1 MGSRP
6 VASSG
11 SRFFHSVTDP
21 GGTRGGGRSETTNAL
36 YRAFALSL
44 AATTFVFLLNNYL
57 IFWQDWPGVGGLLDR
72 ASLDRTMV
80 FQGWLQLGSYV
91 LTVVVIIVMALMTWE
106 RPLASDAALL
116 RAVTTYVIAT
126 AFWAVFLIGIAD
138 GAISFLRVE
147 GLLPTVLG
155 ETLAQRLGV
164 SNFRGAYVHLPL
176 ILTAAVVAG
185 FKRGIE
191 FIWLSL
197 LVVVAEFQIVIAR
210 FIFSYEQ
217 AFMGDLVRFWYAA
230 LFLFASAHTLV
241 AEGHVRVDVL
251 FTHFSERRK
260 AIVNAWGS
268 MLLGVPLCW
277 TILAIGMS
285 GEASV
290 INSPLLYFETSQS
303 GFGLYVKYLMAGFL
317 AVYAVSMMT
326 QFLAYFLDA
335 VAVLRGQAASHP
347 TPEPS

>member
-1 MGSRP
+1 MDADGR
-6 VASSG
+6 
-11 SRFFHSVTDP
+11 RL
-21 GGTRGGGRSETTNAL
+21 GTADAL
-36 YRAFALSL
+36 YRALALSL
-44 AATTFVFLLNNYL
+44 AATTFVYLLNNYL
-57 IFWQDWPGVGGLLDR
+57 DFWQGWPGAPRIFGQAPLRGTAALQ
-72 ASLDRTMV
+72 A
-80 FQGWLQLGSYV
+80 WLQLASYI
-91 LTVVVIIVMALMTWE
+91 LTVIAVTVIALRTRE
-106 RPLASDAALL
+106 RPFASDAALL
-116 RAVTTYVIAT
+116 SAVTAYIIAT
-126 AFWAVFLIGIAD
+126 AFWATFLIGIVD
-138 GAISFLRVE
+138 GVISFLRVE
-147 GLLPTVLG
+147 GLLPAVFG

-164 SNFRGAYVHLPL
+164 SSFRGTYVHLPL
-176 ILTAAVVAG
+176 ILAAAVVAW
-185 FKRGIE
+185 FKRGLD

-251 FTHFSERRK
+251 FTHFSDRRK
-260 AIVNAWGS
+260 ALVNAWGS

-277 TILAIGMS
+277 TILGVGMS
-285 GEASV
+285 GKASV

-326 QFLAYFLDA
+326 QFLAYFLNA
-335 VAVLRGQAASHP
+335 MAVLRGQAASHP
-347 TPEPS
+347 GHPTPEPS

>member
-1 MGSRP
+1 MTTARSDVGDRRP
-6 VASSG
+6 
-11 SRFFHSVTDP
+11 
-21 GGTRGGGRSETTNAL
+21 GTADAL
-36 YRAFALSL
+36 YRALALSL

-57 IFWQDWPGVGGLLDR
+57 TFWQDWPGAARVFGGAPLSG
-72 ASLDRTMV
+72 AAA
-80 FQGWLQLGSYV
+80 FQAWLQLASYV
-91 LTVVVIIVMALMTWE
+91 LTVGAVTAIALRTRQ
-106 RPLASDAALL
+106 RPFASDAALL
-116 RAVTTYVIAT
+116 SVVTAYIIAT
-126 AFWAVFLIGIAD
+126 AFWATFFIGIVD
-138 GAISFLRVE
+138 GVISFLRVE
-147 GLLPTVLG
+147 GLLPPVFG
-155 ETLAQRLGV
+155 ETLAQQLGI
-164 SNFRGAYVHLPL
+164 SRFRGTYVHLPL
-176 ILTAAVVAG
+176 MLAAAVIAC
-185 FKRGIE
+185 FRRGLD
-191 FIWLSL
+191 FIWLAL

-251 FTHFSERRK
+251 FTHFTERRK
-260 AIVNAWGS
+260 ALVNAWGC
-268 MLLGVPLCW
+268 MVLGVPLCW
-277 TILAIGMS
+277 TILAVGMS
-285 GEASV
+285 GKASV

-335 VAVLRGQAASHP
+335 MAVLRGQTPDQP